1 MSSQYCTFSSLVIF
15 YKSILSACKNKQ
27 NHRHRNIFYVCVH
40 AIFRQAVK
48 CNRTPAKQKH
58 KSRTKPKRGERIS
71 INCTRPK
78 CGCRDATALH
88 GQAVGLSYHGSRIPF
103 IPALQM
109 LVFTASEFG
118 NSEERGER
126 GIANLPKR
134 DIQNKPDAGQSA

>member
-27 NHRHRNIFYVCVH
+27 NHQHRNIFYVCVH

-78 CGCRDATALH
+78 CGCRNA
-88 GQAVGLSYHGSRIPF
+88 I
-103 IPALQM
+103 ALQRTGCRA
-109 LVFTASEFG
+109 VIPWQPQNHKRHRPF
-118 NSEERGER
+118 
-126 GIANLPKR
+126 PKR
-134 DIQNKPDAGQSA
+134 NVRLGKGRMRIGGVRFERIRLTILVS

>member
-78 CGCRDATALH
+78 CGCRNA
-88 GQAVGLSYHGSRIPF
+88 I
-103 IPALQM
+103 ALQW
-109 LVFTASEFG
+109 LGCRAVTPWQPQNHKRHRPF
-118 NSEERGER
+118 
-126 GIANLPKR
+126 PKR
-134 DIQNKPDAGQSA
+134 NVRLGKGRMRIGGVRFERIRLTILVS